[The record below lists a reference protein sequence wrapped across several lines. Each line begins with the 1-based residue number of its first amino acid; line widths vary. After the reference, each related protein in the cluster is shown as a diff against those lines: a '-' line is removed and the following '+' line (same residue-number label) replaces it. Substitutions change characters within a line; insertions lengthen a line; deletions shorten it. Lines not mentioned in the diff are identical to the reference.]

1 MKFII
6 NLALVDFD
14 KTGNFAS
21 AENMIRNT
29 KFKVQ
34 VQQAVAKEFFTDKLT
49 NVVNHLNVQVKFTR
63 EAETTVAFDFDCQ
76 YHDEY
81 VRRILDIVSDELYYG
96 VEENKI

>member
-1 MKFII
+1 MKIII

-29 KFKVQ
+29 KYKVQ
-34 VQQAVAKEFFTDKLT
+34 VQQAVAKEFFTDSFTK
-49 NVVNHLNVQVKFTR
+49 VVNHLNVVVKFSR
-63 EAETTVAFDFDCQ
+63 EPETTVEFDFECR

-81 VRRILDIVSDELYYG
+81 VRRILNIVSDELYYG
-96 VEENKI
+96 VQENKI

>member
-49 NVVNHLNVQVKFTR
+49 NVVNHLNGLLL
-63 EAETTVAFDFDCQ
+63 
-76 YHDEY
+76 
-81 VRRILDIVSDELYYG
+81 ILMTIQLTWKKAVGCPPLTNAKEI
-96 VEENKI
+96 K